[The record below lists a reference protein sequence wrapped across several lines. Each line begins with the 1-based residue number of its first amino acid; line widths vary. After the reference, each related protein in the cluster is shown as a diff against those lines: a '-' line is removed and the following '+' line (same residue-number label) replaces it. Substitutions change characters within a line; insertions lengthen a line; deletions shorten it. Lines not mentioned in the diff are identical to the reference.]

1 MYDFWHEGFG
11 KHIFS
16 AVATAFAIV
25 FVQFCLVRATS
36 GVPKEWL
43 QSPDC

>member
-25 FVQFCLVRATS
+25 FVQFWLVRRDQRDS
-36 GVPKEWL
+36 QGVAAI
-43 QSPDC
+43 S